1 VTITAVNECAG
12 RQRHGDS
19 TGAAT
24 VTALFTSNFDD
35 SADAQPTLPGGSTAN
50 TLSGIAITGDTANAS
65 TEGVWQ
71 YSTNGGTSWTAITA
85 GSVNSTGAL
94 ILSNTAELRFNPVVG
109 FSGTPGGLSVHLID
123 SSTGNVSTTG
133 VTGAALAGS
142 TSVFTGIDIASH
154 DGTPTPIS
162 TGAVPLSITLSVPTP
177 TVTFTDPNDTA
188 ASGNSIILDGTA
200 TLPSATYTS
209 ATIQVTGNAQPSE
222 DVLVFTSSGGTG
234 NIIAAGGTGGTA
246 LTLSS
251 AGNNRD
257 RGPMAG
263 GDRRNQILR
272 HSNTPFTAA
281 RNVTVSALD
290 TTGENT
296 TAAIVTVNVTAAND
310 SPVLTPNSSIR
321 LANSPKMT

>member
-1 VTITAVNECAG
+1 
-12 RQRHGDS
+12 
-19 TGAAT
+19 
-24 VTALFTSNFDD
+24 
-35 SADAQPTLPGGSTAN
+35 LPGGSTAN

-71 YSTNGGTSWTAITA
+71 YSTNGGTSWTTITS

-251 AGNNRD
+251 AGNTATAAQWQAAIDGIKYYDGQRARHD
-257 RGPMAG
+257 RGEHHRSDRNRQRDGSQRFAG
-263 GDRRNQILR
+263 SDAKFVDPACQLHPR
-272 HSNTPFTAA
+272 
-281 RNVTVSALD
+281 
-290 TTGENT
+290 
-296 TAAIVTVNVTAAND
+296 
-310 SPVLTPNSSIR
+310 
-321 LANSPKMT
+321 